1 MWVAH
6 NAENKAAGTQA
17 GRLCPSPS
25 SHVKSPYFSVSLLR
39 ISRLLKDVLHLRLC
53 LCIMGKKKLAKVTC
67 HKKEANGANTET
79 LQKNTTGKKAG
90 GPISDSNRKGL
101 FLPSWKS

>member
-1 MWVAH
+1 MFIVWVAH

-39 ISRLLKDVLHLRLC
+39 ISRLFKDVLHFQLC
-53 LCIMGKKKLAKVTC
+53 LCIMGKKLAKVTC

-79 LQKNTTGKKAG
+79 LQKNTTGKKG
-90 GPISDSNRKGL
+90 GAYL
-101 FLPSWKS
+101 